1 MIEDAL
7 RYQTQGDD
15 WVKRVALGGVV
26 LFFGFLIVPL
36 FTFQGYM
43 LEVMRRVLRGETDT
57 PPAWDELD
65 LTDITVD
72 GIRHTVVVMGYGLLL
87 TLALAVPGLLVI
99 GGGLGGSEG
108 LLLVGFLVAALLYLI
123 GVLAMAVILP
133 VATGNFVRADSIAAG
148 FDRDVLWSVG
158 TSRTML
164 MAVVMAFGV
173 NILISV
179 GATVL
184 GFTIIGY
191 LAVPFLAFVGQSAIM
206 YVWGRGF
213 ADAYEEE
220 YGEPPLA
227 PTTGTGGT
235 HRSGPATTDVDEPT
249 GDSYA
254 DDSSWSSDTD
264 DDGFG
269 TSAWD
274 DVGDSDSGQ
283 R

>member
-235 HRSGPATTDVDEPT
+235 HRSGPATTGVDEPT

-254 DDSSWSSDTD
+254 DDSSWSNDTD